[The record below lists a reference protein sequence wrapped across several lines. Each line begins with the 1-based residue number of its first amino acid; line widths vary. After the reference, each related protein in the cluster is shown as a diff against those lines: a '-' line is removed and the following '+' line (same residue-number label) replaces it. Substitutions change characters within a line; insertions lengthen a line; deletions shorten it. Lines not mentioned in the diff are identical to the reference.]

1 MLAAYCLL
9 IDHGWP
15 LSKYEAL
22 PIRERE
28 VTKALVLKNLEA
40 RKEAMDKTKKG

>member
-15 LSKYEAL
+15 LSKYEAR
-22 PIRERE
+22 PIREQE
-28 VTKALVLKNLEA
+28 VTKALVLKNLES
-40 RKEAMDKTKKG
+40 RKKAMDELKKR